1 MHLWKVSPPGN
12 VKKAEH
18 RLRLC
23 MAASI
28 ETCHRPQQWADR
40 TLRDLASVLL
50 LEALTRVM
58 VFMCEKHFLTQRQE
72 PNATWRH
79 VTQHDGS

>member
-1 MHLWKVSPPGN
+1 MQ
-12 VKKAEH
+12 A
-18 RLRLC
+18 
-23 MAASI
+23 I
-28 ETCHRPQQWADR
+28 CHRPQQWADR

-79 VTQHDGS
+79 VTHTMGVVSVSLWSRPSHRIA

>member
-1 MHLWKVSPPGN
+1 MQ
-12 VKKAEH
+12 A
-18 RLRLC
+18 
-23 MAASI
+23 I
-28 ETCHRPQQWADR
+28 CHRPQQWADR

-72 PNATWRH
+72 PNARGATSLTRWELFPFLYGHGLRIASH
-79 VTQHDGS
+79 RS